1 MTASGS
7 PDRGGSSS
15 GAGSPD
21 TSAGH
26 TRTDGAPLDTRG
38 LYRKI
43 TLIGFGFLGVQLAF
57 TTYNAFLPLLYE
69 EFLTSRALIGALM
82 GTDNL
87 VGLLLIPVIGAWSDR
102 TTGRWGRRLP
112 FVLVALPAA
121 ALTFAG
127 IPWAAAALWTLIAA
141 DILFTAAIHAYRGP
155 VISLMPDHTPPER
168 RSTANGVI
176 NLMGGVGTIIALGG
190 LSWAY
195 DVDPRL
201 AFGIGAV
208 LMVAT
213 LPLVLRGAD
222 THPPYIEHTSHNP
235 RPFADTYEGIRNLFR
250 APQRGQRQILL
261 AMACYFIGYAGLDA
275 MFPLYGVNVLGLTGG
290 EAARIITLFPVVFIL
305 TAVPA
310 GMLGTRFGKV
320 RAMQA
325 GLVLLPVVFL
335 IAPWITQPWIIAAL
349 FGVGGLGWALI
360 NVQAMPLVADLGGRS
375 AVGFAVGLYYLFTMA
390 GQMIGP
396 SVLGTSMDLLG
407 DRGLFYAGAASF
419 VVALALL
426 TRGWQELP
434 ADPVEMARRADA
446 AALQRE

>member
-1 MTASGS
+1 MTVPDAS
-7 PDRGGSSS
+7 
-15 GAGSPD
+15 
-21 TSAGH
+21 SA
-26 TRTDGAPLDTRG
+26 DGAAAGDANGVDTRE
-38 LYRKI
+38 LYTKI

-69 EFLTSRALIGALM
+69 EFLDSRALIGALM

-87 VGLLLIPVIGAWSDR
+87 VGLLLIPIVGAWSDR
-102 TTGRWGRRLP
+102 TIGRWGRRLP
-112 FVLVALPAA
+112 FVIVALPAA
-121 ALTFAG
+121 ALTLAG

-141 DILFTAAIHAYRGP
+141 DVLFTAAIHSYRGP

-176 NLMGGVGTIIALGG
+176 NLMGGVGTMIALGG
-190 LSWAY
+190 LSWFY
-195 DVDPRL
+195 DIDPRL
-201 AFGIGAV
+201 AFGVGAV
-208 LMVAT
+208 LMLGT

-222 THPPYIEHTSHNP
+222 THPPYIEHASHSP
-235 RPFADTYEGIRNLFR
+235 RPFADTYEGIRRLFWR
-250 APQRGQRQILL
+250 PQRGQRYILL

-290 EAARIITLFPVVFIL
+290 EAARIIMLFPVVFII
-305 TAVPA
+305 TAIPA
-310 GMLGTRFGKV
+310 GMVGTKFGKV

-325 GLVLLPVVFL
+325 GLVILPVIFL
-335 IAPWITQPWIIAAL
+335 IAPGILEPWIIAAL

-396 SVLGTSMDLLG
+396 SILGTAMDLLG
-407 DRGLFYAGAASF
+407 DRGLFFAGAASF
-419 VVALALL
+419 IAAFALL
-426 TRGWQELP
+426 TVGWRALP
-434 ADPVEMARRADA
+434 ADPTEIARQADA
-446 AALQRE
+446 EAAARE